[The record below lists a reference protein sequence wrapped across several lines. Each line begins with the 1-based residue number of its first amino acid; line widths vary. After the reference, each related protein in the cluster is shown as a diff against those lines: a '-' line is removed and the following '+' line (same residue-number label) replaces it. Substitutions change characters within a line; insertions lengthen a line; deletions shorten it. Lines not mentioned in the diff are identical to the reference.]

1 MLNYFYPPDQR
12 AIFTNRHRELAV
24 LDLLKT
30 RVLRGEPQRL
40 AIWGQRRIGKTL
52 LLKEFCARLLEENW
66 GGLLAY
72 VDVETIASSPEN
84 FVLGYIGHLLL
95 WVSGRWRGLPP
106 AFLDPGSLAEAA
118 ASSELRSIRQAVGAL
133 SSQLSQERPNRQALL
148 SLAFQLPERVGQ
160 ELGRPTL
167 VILDEFC
174 EILSLD
180 KYEGVQVLP
189 LFRGLME
196 QSSIS
201 YILAG
206 SAMSAMRWMADNHE
220 SPLFAQLDRLSL
232 SVFTP
237 DGVRELVGKMTT
249 EGYDAE
255 TIGEITRLSGRHPYY
270 VRCLVRRLESL
281 QRLHQLPPSPETV
294 RYAFLIETLS
304 TEGSIYNFCRYVY
317 DTSLHKAVG
326 YGPLKAILQLL
337 AEEEER
343 PARMARRLK
352 VSQPAVWG
360 YLRRL
365 EEVDLLVKE
374 NSTYR
379 YRDQVLQFWVMA
391 STRGIQVS
399 PFPRREDL
407 AGLVN
412 LLQERFQRASSE
424 LGLAKEFEV
433 RELLRHFAGQKV
445 PGELFGL
452 RDPIALPTF
461 ASVEAWRSAD
471 GQVEFDA
478 VARNGETWLVELKW
492 RTRAASVRD
501 ARRFLEKVAT
511 VPHQRLWFIS
521 RDGFSAAA
529 RRLMQERGILISD
542 ERALRQLE
550 RLVGLRFG

>member
-12 AIFTNRHRELAV
+12 SLFTNRHAELAV

-30 RVLRGEPQRL
+30 QVLRGEPQRL
-40 AIWGQRRIGKTL
+40 AVWGQRRIGKTL

-84 FVLGYIGHLLL
+84 FALGYIGHLLL
-95 WVSGRWRGLPP
+95 WYSGRWAGLPP
-106 AFLDPGSLAEAA
+106 AFLDSGSLAEAA
-118 ASSELRSIRQAVGAL
+118 ASAELQSIRQTVGAL
-133 SSQLSQERPNRQALL
+133 SSQLLQEKPNRQTLL
-148 SLAFQLPERVGQ
+148 SLAFQLPERVAR
-160 ELGRPTL
+160 ESGRPAI

-180 KYEGVQVLP
+180 RYEGVQVLP

-196 QSSIS
+196 QSSVS

-206 SAMSAMRWMADNHE
+206 SAMSAMRWMADDHE

-232 SVFTP
+232 SGFTP
-237 DGVRELVGKMTT
+237 DDVQELAGKLTAERYDT
-249 EGYDAE
+249 E
-255 TIGEITRLSGRHPYY
+255 TVSEITRLSGRHPYY

-281 QRLHQLPPSPETV
+281 QHLYHLPPSAETV
-294 RYAFLIETLS
+294 RYAFLIEALS
-304 TEGSIYNFCRYVY
+304 TEGNIYNFCRYVY

-326 YGPLKAILQLL
+326 YGPLKAIMQLL
-337 AEEEER
+337 AEGEEA
-343 PARMARRLK
+343 PARIARRLK
-352 VSQPAVWG
+352 VSQPAAWG

-365 EEVDLLVKE
+365 EEVDLLIKE
-374 NSTYR
+374 NGAYSYQ
-379 YRDQVLQFWVMA
+379 DPVLRFWVMA
-391 STRGIQVS
+391 NTRGIQVS
-399 PFPRREDL
+399 PFPRQEDL
-407 AGLVN
+407 TGLIN
-412 LLQERFQRASSE
+412 LVQERFQRASSE
-424 LGLAKEFEV
+424 LGVAKEFET
-433 RELLRHFAGQKV
+433 RELLRHFAGQTV

-452 RDPIALPTF
+452 PDSITLPTF

-471 GQVEFDA
+471 GQVELDA
-478 VARNGETWLVELKW
+478 VARNNETWLVELKW
-492 RTRAASVRD
+492 RRRAASVRD
-501 ARRFLEKVAT
+501 VQRFVDKAAT

-529 RRLMQERGILISD
+529 RHLVQEQGILISD
-542 ERALRQLE
+542 ERALQRLE